1 MSFKYAIVL
10 TGGIATGKSSIAKKF
25 MLDGFKVIDA
35 DKIAHS
41 MLELHQDKI
50 VELFGVQYVKD
61 GVVNRKALGSLI
73 FSNPEEKLRLGSLL
87 HPLIF
92 NEIEKQAKEED
103 KKKKPYLID
112 IPLFFETKR
121 YPIPIEKVI
130 VVYTPKEK
138 QLERLMTRDGSG
150 KKEAQQR
157 IDSQMDI
164 EKKRE
169 QSVYVIDNSEDLE
182 HLQEE
187 YVRVREEILY
197 YFKEQS

>member
-25 MLDGFKVIDA
+25 MLDGFSVIDA
-35 DKIAHS
+35 DRVAHS

-50 VELFGVQYVKD
+50 VELFGTQYVKD

-73 FSNPEEKLRLGSLL
+73 FSHPEEKLRLESLL

-92 NEIEKQAKEED
+92 NEIENQAKEED
-103 KKKKPYLID
+103 KKKKPYLVD

-121 YPIPIEKVI
+121 YPIEKVI

-138 QLERLMTRDGSG
+138 QLERLMARDGSE

-169 QSVYVIDNSEDLE
+169 KSVFVIDNSEDLE

-197 YFKEQS
+197 HFKEQS

>member
-1 MSFKYAIVL
+1 LALIYC
-10 TGGIATGKSSIAKKF
+10 
-25 MLDGFKVIDA
+25 
-35 DKIAHS
+35 
-41 MLELHQDKI
+41 
-50 VELFGVQYVKD
+50 VQYVKD

-73 FSNPEEKLRLGSLL
+73 FSNPEEKLRLENLL

-92 NEIEKQAKEED
+92 NEIAKQAKEED

-121 YPIPIEKVI
+121 YPIEKVI

-138 QLERLMTRDGSG
+138 QLERLMVRDGSD
-150 KKEAQQR
+150 KEEAQQR

-169 QSVYVIDNSEDLE
+169 QSVYVIDNSGNLD